1 MSELVV
7 KKLSKTIKTN
17 QIIKEVSLSI
27 KSGEIV
33 GLFGS
38 NGAGKTTTFYMICG
52 LVEKSSGEILL
63 DDKDIS
69 IMPLSDRARL
79 GIGYLPQESSILK
92 ELSVYDNLRLAAELI
107 YKDKDIIEDKI
118 NQKLQMLSIQDRKD
132 RLGKS
137 LSGGERRRAEIAR
150 ALMIEPKFLL
160 LDEPFAGVDPRSIK
174 EVQGIIIELKS
185 AGIGVLIT
193 DHNVKDTLKICDK
206 AYVLDAGYIL
216 ASGTAKQI
224 AENDA
229 VKDKYLGKDF
239 TL

>member
-7 KKLSKTIKTN
+7 KKLSKTIKNN

-107 YKDKDIIEDKI
+107 YKDKDIMEDKI

-239 TL
+239 IL

>member
-7 KKLSKTIKTN
+7 KKLSKTIKNN

-224 AENDA
+224 AENDV

-239 TL
+239 IL

>member
-7 KKLSKTIKTN
+7 KKLSKTIKNN

-52 LVEKSSGEILL
+52 LVEKSGGEILL

-174 EVQGIIIELKS
+174 EVQGIVGELKN
-185 AGIGVLIT
+185 AGIGILIT

-216 ASGTAKQI
+216 ASGTARQI

-239 TL
+239 IL

>member
-7 KKLSKTIKTN
+7 KKLSKTIKNN

-52 LVEKSSGEILL
+52 LVKKSSGEILL

-239 TL
+239 IL